1 MVKLNLRFSTEPY
14 FSSLSQSR
22 EYQITTSPGNCRYH
36 YSAFPGLALLTHSL
50 TSQILLVLFYAGNS
64 YLDFEGNVQLAVKTM
79 APVDISDDSDSVSDS
94 RSQSADVV
102 VTPDLSNV
110 RLDEQVQSGSDD
122 NSDSDSDSDV
132 EIIEIIEADN
142 QSDHQAGD
150 RNESPEL
157 VAPERLPARLV
168 GFAFLLFSFLLL
180 SFVRYN
186 RY

>member
-1 MVKLNLRFSTEPY
+1 
-14 FSSLSQSR
+14 
-22 EYQITTSPGNCRYH
+22 
-36 YSAFPGLALLTHSL
+36 
-50 TSQILLVLFYAGNS
+50 
-64 YLDFEGNVQLAVKTM
+64 M